1 MTKKSKNIAIIVV
14 IIVLICVVWLWYQN
28 SSNNKA
34 IAPSETGTNAQN
46 TTSSTVPALTQGTSD
61 QVITQDVNSIDQ
73 QLNGVSSDTASVNQ
87 SLNQ

>member
-1 MTKKSKNIAIIVV
+1 MTKKSKNIAIIIVV
-14 IIVLICVVWLWYQN
+14 IVLICVVWIWYEI
-28 SSNNKA
+28 STNKNT
-34 IAPSETGTNAQN
+34 ITQSQTGTNAQN

-61 QVITQDVNSIDQ
+61 QAINQDVNSLDQ